1 LERVTCGGGANLI
14 LQFWLERGS
23 DGTKRYR
30 KIKQGATSLSW
41 LNGKERARCGSVMIL
56 AGGEATLGREK
67 REEDVG
73 WADANLTEPKME
85 KINVIDSADKNGRG
99 RFKATIY

>member
-1 LERVTCGGGANLI
+1 LERVTCDGGANLM

-30 KIKQGATSLSW
+30 KIKQRATSLSW

-56 AGGEATLGREK
+56 AEGEATLGREK

-73 WADANLTEPKME
+73 WADANLTEPKWRKSTSSIQLIKMDGE
-85 KINVIDSADKNGRG
+85 DLKQ
-99 RFKATIY
+99 

>member
-1 LERVTCGGGANLI
+1 
-14 LQFWLERGS
+14 
-23 DGTKRYR
+23 
-30 KIKQGATSLSW
+30 
-41 LNGKERARCGSVMIL
+41 MIL